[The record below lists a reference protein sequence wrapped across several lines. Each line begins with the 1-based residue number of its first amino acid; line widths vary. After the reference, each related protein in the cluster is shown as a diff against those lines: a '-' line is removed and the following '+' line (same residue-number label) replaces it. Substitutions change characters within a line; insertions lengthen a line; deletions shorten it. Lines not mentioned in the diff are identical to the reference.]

1 MLKIYHHEKCSTCR
15 NALAWLALRGIA
27 HKPVPIRQTPPTAD
41 ELRAALRASGKP
53 LKSVVNTS
61 GMDYRALGLK
71 DRLPGM
77 HEDEA
82 LALLASN
89 GMLVKR
95 PFAVNA
101 RQGIYLH
108 GFREKEWAAAFP
120 DGPR

>member
-15 NALAWLALRGIA
+15 NALHWLDAHGISYDA
-27 HKPVPIRQTPPTAD
+27 IPIRQTPPSAD
-41 ELRAALRASGKP
+41 ELAAALRATGKP

-71 DRLPGM
+71 DRLPEMGQ
-77 HEDEA
+77 DEA

-95 PFAVNA
+95 PFAVDES
-101 RQGIYLH
+101 RGIFLN
-108 GFREKEWAAAFP
+108 GFSEKMWGEAFACP
-120 DGPR
+120 

>member
-15 NALAWLALRGIA
+15 NALKWLVAHGITHEA
-27 HKPVPIRQTPPTAD
+27 VPIRETPPSAE
-41 ELRAALRASGKP
+41 ELRSALRFTGKP

-71 DRLPGM
+71 DRLPLMG
-77 HEDEA
+77 EEEA

-95 PFAVNA
+95 PFAIDEVK
-101 RQGIYLH
+101 GIYLN
-108 GFREKEWAAAFP
+108 GFREADWRKAFGIP
-120 DGPR
+120 

>member
-1 MLKIYHHEKCSTCR
+1 MLKVYHHEKCSTCR
-15 NALAWLALRGIA
+15 NALRWLDARGIA
-27 HKPVPIRQTPPTAD
+27 HEAVPIRQTPPSVD

-71 DRLPGM
+71 DRLPEM
-77 HEDEA
+77 SEDEA

-95 PFAVNA
+95 PFAVDGGRGVFLN
-101 RQGIYLH
+101 
-108 GFREKEWAAAFP
+108 GFAEKVWGEVFADP
-120 DGPR
+120 